1 MEECVDILKV
11 VIEFEKIDECVLNG
25 DSNDFFFLGFIY
37 FGEIQISVVNI
48 LIGNEMIVIVVGFNS
63 INLIF
68 NVFINVQIVQIG
80 LVVGIIVS
88 VNNNFLIIAIVF
100 LIIIDNMIGKNVMC
114 LERYVLIL
122 EVFRDGEFSCD
133 SIVFILIDLF
143 DKYFIIF
150 Q

>member
-1 MEECVDILKV
+1 MDECVDILKV

-48 LIGNEMIVIVVGFNS
+48 LIGNEMIVIGVGFNS

-88 VNNNFLIIAIVF
+88 VNNNFLIIATVF

-114 LERYVLIL
+114 LERYVSIL

>member
-1 MEECVDILKV
+1 MDECVDILKV

-80 LVVGIIVS
+80 FVVGIIVS

-114 LERYVLIL
+114 LERYVSIL

>member
-1 MEECVDILKV
+1 MDECVDILKV

-88 VNNNFLIIAIVF
+88 VNNNFLIIVIVF

-122 EVFRDGEFSCD
+122 EVFWDGEFSCD

>member
-1 MEECVDILKV
+1 MDECVDILKV

-48 LIGNEMIVIVVGFNS
+48 LIGNEMIVIGVGFNS

-114 LERYVLIL
+114 LERYVSIL

>member
-1 MEECVDILKV
+1 M
-11 VIEFEKIDECVLNG
+11 
-25 DSNDFFFLGFIY
+25 
-37 FGEIQISVVNI
+37 
-48 LIGNEMIVIVVGFNS
+48 
-63 INLIF
+63 
-68 NVFINVQIVQIG
+68 
-80 LVVGIIVS
+80 GIIVS

-114 LERYVLIL
+114 LERYVSIL

-150 Q
+150 

>member
-1 MEECVDILKV
+1 MDECVDILKV

-114 LERYVLIL
+114 LERYISIL

>member
-1 MEECVDILKV
+1 MDECVDILKV

-88 VNNNFLIIAIVF
+88 VNNNFLIIVIVF

-114 LERYVLIL
+114 LERYVSIL

>member
-1 MEECVDILKV
+1 MDECVDILKV

-37 FGEIQISVVNI
+37 FGEIQISIVNI

-114 LERYVLIL
+114 LERYVSIL

>member
-1 MEECVDILKV
+1 MDECVDILKV

-114 LERYVLIL
+114 LERYVSIL

>member
-1 MEECVDILKV
+1 MDECVDILKV

-25 DSNDFFFLGFIY
+25 DSNDFFLLGFIY

-80 LVVGIIVS
+80 FVVGIIVS

-114 LERYVLIL
+114 LERYVSIL